1 MKKELA
7 FVDHNFHKKSRSADF
22 LREIFEKKYKIK
34 NYWWSLKDHYQ
45 LINKI
50 KKYNHFF
57 FFQSLL
63 PLDDM
68 IKIKDKNIIW
78 APMYDNLN
86 LSDNYW
92 KKIKY
97 LDIRILSFSK
107 PVKNLSKKYN
117 CDHIDLKYALNI
129 FKKKGENKKK

>member
-1 MKKELA
+1 MKKEIA
-7 FVDHNFHKKSRSADF
+7 FIDHNFHKKSRSADF
-22 LREIFEKKYKIK
+22 LRKIFEKKYKIK
-34 NYWWSLKDHYQ
+34 NYWWSLKEQYQ

-50 KKYNHFF
+50 KNYNNFF

-68 IKIKDKNIIW
+68 IKIRDKNIIW

-97 LDIRILSFSK
+97 LNIRILSFSK
-107 PVKNLSKKYN
+107 PVRYCLTNKDFDLS
-117 CDHIDLKYALNI
+117 IGSLKI
-129 FKKKGENKKK
+129 